1 MGLPVTF
8 MKIYF
13 FLLVCRWYNF
23 RYFLIDIKDDYS
35 NSERTQEKKP
45 GKNDLFGLNG

>member
-13 FLLVCRWYNF
+13 LLLVCRWYNF
-23 RYFLIDIKDDYS
+23 RYFLIEIKDDYS
-35 NSERTQEKKP
+35 KP